1 MAALWSAAVVSLED
15 AVSALNAA
23 CGIPVVMICFL
34 SLQTNDPHH
43 GAAGVD
49 VDFKTDWP
57 PPLPCM
63 RWFAVAFELTRDNN
77 HEIHVMSLATTDH

>member
-34 SLQTNDPHH
+34 SLQTNDRDHP
-43 GAAGVD
+43 AAGDDYLMSETVL
-49 VDFKTDWP
+49 
-57 PPLPCM
+57 PPLGCIGSFVNSRRRMM
-63 RWFAVAFELTRDNN
+63 R
-77 HEIHVMSLATTDH
+77 